1 MPLPPAIF
9 LMGPTAAGKTDLA
22 VELVQRLDCE
32 IISVDS
38 AMVYREMDIGTAK
51 PDADTLKLAP
61 HRLIN
66 IRDPADPYSAADFRA
81 DALKAM
87 AEITDAGKTP
97 LLVGGTM
104 LYYRAL
110 LHGLS
115 QMPSADPQVR
125 ARLEQEAGEEG
136 WPAMH
141 ARLGSIDPR
150 AARRIH
156 PNDPQRIQRAL
167 EVYELTGIPMS
178 DYHDQHTHT
187 DGLPYRVMKIVVAP
201 ADRALLH
208 DRIAARFHQMLEQG
222 LIAEVERLYLRG
234 DLHADLP
241 SVRTVGYRQVWTFLA
256 GGWDRMTMIDKAIV
270 ATRGLARRQLT
281 WLRGEPDIHTFE
293 STSQHLT
300 EKVLKMLKDAS
311 K

>member
-1 MPLPPAIF
+1 MSLPPAIL

-22 VELVQRLDCE
+22 IELTQKFNCE

-38 AMVYREMDIGTAK
+38 AMVYRGMDIGTAK

-66 IRDPADPYSAADFRA
+66 IRDPADPYSAAEFRK
-81 DALKAM
+81 DALNEM
-87 AEITDAGKTP
+87 ADITAAGKIP

-104 LYYRAL
+104 LYFRAL

-115 QMPSADPQVR
+115 KMPSADAEVR
-125 ARLEQEAGEEG
+125 AQLEQEAEQNG
-136 WPAMH
+136 WVAMH
-141 ARLGSIDPR
+141 ERLASIDPR
-150 AARRIH
+150 AAQRIH

-178 DYHDQHTHT
+178 DYHDQQKTE
-187 DGLPYRVMKIVVAP
+187 DLAYRITKIVVAP
-201 ADRALLH
+201 ADRSLLH

-222 LIAEVERLYLRG
+222 LVAEVEHLYQRG
-234 DLHADLP
+234 DLHSDLP
-241 SVRTVGYRQVWTFLA
+241 SIRTVGYRQVWAYLEDE
-256 GGWDRMTMIDKAIV
+256 WDHETMVEKAIV

-281 WLRGEPDIHTFE
+281 WLRGEPDTHTFE
-293 STSQHLT
+293 STSPDLA
-300 EKVLKMLKDAS
+300 EKALKMLQDAT